1 MNLKFSGA
9 GTTDLPRGED
19 EEDLLGISAYA
30 KGMAGFITRCP
41 TPMSIAIQGDWGT
54 GKTSVINYVR
64 KELGEAV
71 KSVYF
76 NTWQY
81 AQFNM
86 SDNLYFSFLTCLLKE
101 MGAGDGE
108 GFKKIKQ
115 TLLTVASMASNVFL
129 GGNGVGKE
137 DLEKLVQSREDA
149 AESVAELKKAFAAE
163 VQKCLG
169 SPDPAKRLVIFVDD
183 LDRLNPN
190 VAVELLEVMKL
201 FMDVEGCVFVLAI
214 DYAVVVQGVRQKFG
228 QDISLAKCRSFF
240 DKIIQ
245 LPFHMPVESYHL
257 EKMMKTQL
265 PGIDAGYVDP
275 LAAFAKHA
283 IGANPRTFKRL
294 CNSFLLIQSVK
305 AAQTAQG
312 KGELSALD
320 RAMLFCALCVQMN
333 CPELHGYLSSSE
345 AWYELAEEKALLDK
359 NPPELTGGDVEEFLG
374 HSFEKNAEVDWDD
387 LADLLVEL
395 DATLRKLEK
404 DPKKARDAFTGVLKI
419 SGITSL
425 SAQTQPRQRADATR
439 ITAVEVLGRRAEVRK
454 ASQAME
460 LTFQIVLESHPNQ
473 LDSCIEKLNI
483 LSWENQSN
491 SVFRSRVLLTIDGK
505 PLFLGTSTSTAD
517 KMKSLDRLGELC
529 GLAPGDIRWLD
540 GEDCI
545 YSYPSK

>member
-1 MNLKFSGA
+1 MNLKFWGD
-9 GTTDLPRGED
+9 GTTDLPRD
-19 EEDLLGISAYA
+19 ANEEDLLGISDYA

-64 KELGEAV
+64 KELGGKV
-71 KSVYF
+71 TSVYF

-86 SDNLYFSFLTCLLKE
+86 SDNLYFSFLTSLLKE

-149 AESVAELKKAFAAE
+149 AESVAELKNAFAAE
-163 VQKCLG
+163 VHKCLG
-169 SPDPAKRLVIFVDD
+169 SDPDKRLVIFVDD

-201 FMDVEGCVFVLAI
+201 FMDVKGCVFVLAI
-214 DYAVVVQGVRQKFG
+214 DYGVVVQGVRQKFG

-265 PGIDAGYVDP
+265 PGIEEGYVQP

-305 AAQTAQG
+305 AAQTAQE

-333 CPELHGYLSSSE
+333 CPELHGYLASSE
-345 AWYELAEEKALLDK
+345 QWYELGGEKALLEK
-359 NPPELTGGDVEEFLG
+359 APPELTGGDVEEFLG
-374 HSFEKNAEVDWDD
+374 HSFEKNAEVDWDE

-395 DATLRKLEK
+395 DATLRQLEA
-404 DPKKARDAFTGVLKI
+404 DPKKARAAFTGVLKI
-419 SGITSL
+419 SGITSVT
-425 SAQTQPRQRADATR
+425 AQKQSRQRADATKV
-439 ITAVEVLGRRAEVRK
+439 TGVEVLGKSQAVNK
-454 ASQAME
+454 ASQAMKF
-460 LTFQIVLESHPNQ
+460 TFQTVLESHPGQ
-473 LDSCIEKLNI
+473 LDSCIAQLNI
-483 LSWENQSN
+483 LSWTERRD
-491 SVFRSRVLLTIDGK
+491 SVFRSRVPLTLDGK
-505 PLFLGTSTSTAD
+505 TLHLGTSTSTAD
-517 KMKSLDRLGELC
+517 KLKSLDRLGELC
-529 GLAPGDIRWLD
+529 GLNPGDIRWLD
-540 GEDCI
+540 GDACI
-545 YSYPSK
+545 YEYPSR